1 MLVLQQ
7 TDVFTEWLRALR
19 DLAARTR
26 IEVRVV
32 GLSQGNPGQTRNLG
46 GGLSE
51 MKIDFGPGYR
61 VYFMQRGTE
70 LVVLL
75 CGGDKSS
82 QSKDIALARRL
93 AREWF
98 KGEDDGT
105 EDKPI

>member
-1 MLVLQQ
+1 VLIVQQ
-7 TDVFTEWLRALR
+7 TDVFTEWLSALR
-19 DLAARTR
+19 DRAARTR

-32 GLSQGNPGQTRNLG
+32 RLGQGNPGKIRNLG

-61 VYFMQRGTE
+61 VYFTQRGSE

-82 QSKDIALARRL
+82 QSKDIALARTL
-93 AREWF
+93 ARDWF
-98 KGEDDGT
+98 KGEDDGA
-105 EDKPI
+105 EDKPV